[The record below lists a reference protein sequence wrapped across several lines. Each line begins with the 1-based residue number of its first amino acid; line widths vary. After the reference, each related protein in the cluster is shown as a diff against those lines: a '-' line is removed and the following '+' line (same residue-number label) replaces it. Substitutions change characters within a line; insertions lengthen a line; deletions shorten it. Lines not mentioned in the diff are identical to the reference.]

1 MTVSSMLYKA
11 ARLSRDANAV
21 TRAFETTSPRPIVRR
36 AANRMIGRAAGRVL
50 RRLYL

>member
-1 MTVSSMLYKA
+1 VTVSSMLYRA

-21 TRAFETTSPRPIVRR
+21 NRALKTRSPRPIVRR